1 MGWHRCVWNCHSAS
15 PAERWFSILQY
26 YNSVESYPYG
36 QYHPQMIPLKYIPN
50 CSYINTDLKHQHM
63 HPHTYATTCVGS
75 RVVWVCLWEGLVV
88 GLSKWMKNDWF
99 DLKEWSDEG
108 TDWTSLF
115 PLVKKHSVEFQVM
128 SSYSQHWIHSSSISW
143 NYMIYNTFWRILGSR
158 I

>member
-1 MGWHRCVWNCHSAS
+1 MFETATALLLLNVDLVFYSTTTLLSPLHMASITHKWSHWSIFLIVLILTLIWN
-15 PAERWFSILQY
+15 
-26 YNSVESYPYG
+26 
-36 QYHPQMIPLKYIPN
+36 
-50 CSYINTDLKHQHM
+50 INTCT
-63 HPHTYATTCVGS
+63 HTHTQP
-75 RVVWVCLWEGLVV
+75 RVWVLGLCGCVCLWEGLVV